1 MFAVVVVIKKNL
13 RLRLVFESE
22 IYKEKMGGLGS
33 RIGSNFSFLAHE
45 KLRSSTAI
53 FSQGSGTVAPL
64 YNKSRNEL
72 ST

>member
-1 MFAVVVVIKKNL
+1 VVFGSVNLQRKNG
-13 RLRLVFESE
+13 RV
-22 IYKEKMGGLGS
+22 